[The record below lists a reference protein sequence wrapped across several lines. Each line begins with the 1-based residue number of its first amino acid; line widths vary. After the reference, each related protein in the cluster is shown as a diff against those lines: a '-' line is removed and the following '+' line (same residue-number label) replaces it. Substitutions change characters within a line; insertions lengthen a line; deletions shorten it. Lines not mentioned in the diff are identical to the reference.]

1 MSELFVRN
9 STSVLKKVLVCPPNF
24 LKFQPI
30 NEISKKWLLQGE
42 EERLDR
48 MVKEHQEFIDAYRAN
63 GVEVVEMMP
72 NSSLPLQV
80 FARDFGACVAE
91 GAIMG
96 HFREPCRN
104 QESVEYEKKLKEI
117 GVPIIARCSA
127 GNFEGGDFWFLDDYT
142 LAIGVVDR
150 TNWDA
155 IRNLREQLEK
165 FGYNVIGVQCP
176 PENLHLDMCFNI
188 VAEKVAIAATEQ
200 LPYSFL
206 KMLKKRNFTLIDV
219 PSKEVFNHGCNVQA
233 LGNGK
238 VMTVKNNVE
247 VNQKM
252 KALGLDLIEV
262 NLVEILKAGGGPHC
276 MTFPLVRE

>member
-1 MSELFVRN
+1 MSKVFVKN
-9 STSVLKKVLVCPPNF
+9 STNVLKKVLVCSPAY
-24 LKFQPI
+24 LEFQPI
-30 NEISKKWLLQGE
+30 NEITRDWLSKGE
-42 EERLDR
+42 KARRER
-48 MVKEHQEFIDAYRAN
+48 MIKEHQEFVQAYQEN
-63 GVEVVEMMP
+63 GVEVVEMEP
-72 NSSLPLQV
+72 NSNLPLQV

-96 HFREPCRN
+96 RFREPCRHG
-104 QESVEYEKKLKEI
+104 ESIEYEKKLKEV

-127 GNFEGGDFWFLDDYT
+127 GNFEGGDFWYLDDYT

-188 VAEKVAIAATEQ
+188 VAENVAIAATEQ

-219 PSKEVFNHGCNVQA
+219 PSEDVFKHGCNVQA

-238 VMTVKNNVE
+238 VMTVKNNKVI
-247 VNQKM
+247 NQKM
-252 KALGLDLIEV
+252 KALGLELVEV
-262 NLVEILKAGGGPHC
+262 DLVEILKAGGGPHC
-276 MTFPLVRE
+276 MTFPIERE